1 MTEISPA
8 TLLTNQRY
16 TNWRARQHFPA
27 LGLDML
33 QVLAMKLAMNQLNCL
48 SSVIGQCNFD
58 VSLIE
63 KISLQYSNKLKPS
76 TEYFKT
82 PLN

>member
-33 QVLAMKLAMNQLNCL
+33 QVLAMKLESFRSEFTANL
-48 SSVIGQCNFD
+48 
-58 VSLIE
+58 
-63 KISLQYSNKLKPS
+63 
-76 TEYFKT
+76 
-82 PLN
+82 